1 MNLDYNKKN
10 LVFTIDTSVSGT
22 TGILV
27 RAVNQIRKILQKQ
40 NINNLDEI
48 NIFLKFKGFNNH
60 FKKCTV
66 DKSLK
71 EIEIFNNKSFQDLF
85 IDIPIQHSIVN
96 MDCDNDK
103 NNNKLLSCENNYKI
117 AKKLN
122 WNNDIIN
129 KINHYKN
136 IFIDD
141 NTLGIHL
148 RFTSMTLHNKAY
160 GNVSLKDYIDKIKM
174 YIEKYNIIN
183 LFIASDNHES
193 IQKIKDEIPNIK
205 INYFDN
211 FSKQTHEVQK
221 NHNSMDFEIY
231 NRVNNKES
239 YTEVIL
245 DSIMLS
251 KCKYLIH
258 RVSSVSLLA
267 ILLGNN
273 IKSECLNNNNKFI

>member
-1 MNLDYNKKN
+1 M
-10 LVFTIDTSVSGT
+10 
-22 TGILV
+22 
-27 RAVNQIRKILQKQ
+27 
-40 NINNLDEI
+40 
-48 NIFLKFKGFNNH
+48 KFKGFNNH
-60 FKKCTV
+60 FKKYTGN
-66 DKSLK
+66 KSLK

-96 MDCDNDK
+96 MDCNNDK
-103 NNNKLLSCENNYKI
+103 NIDKLLSCENNYKI

-148 RFTSMTLHNKAY
+148 RFTSMTVHNNIY
-160 GNVSLKDYIDKIKM
+160 GNVSFKDYIDKIKT

-221 NHNSMDFEIY
+221 NHNAIDFEIY

-251 KCKYLIH
+251 KCKYLIY

-273 IKSECLNNNNKFI
+273 IKSECLNNNSRFI